1 MHHKKGR
8 WLALIA
14 VLLVLCSVG
23 GWFGYRRYSLG
34 VIFDKQ
40 IIKNINSHL
49 LKNNPTS
56 KQTKSYAK
64 IVKSTTRTLNNA
76 YVKVNPY
83 GTSPLT
89 ALMIFKTDQVAKV
102 TYTVVG
108 KTDNTSIT
116 NTVKGYKTTH
126 QVPIVGLYANYSTQV
141 QVTLT
146 YKDGTTEQKTFTIK
160 TGKLPKNLRQTKITV
175 SKSNKSKMQI
185 GNNELTYIN
194 KTSEEPFAVDADG
207 NIRWYSTL
215 YSQHTFVQLSN
226 GHLLIQNRTNGNKG
240 SYNVLSETDYLGRIY
255 RRYRFSDKL
264 GKSSLEQY
272 ITAVHHDALELP
284 NHNLLVTISG
294 GDKYAE
300 DVIAEIDY
308 KTGKTVKVIDFKKLL
323 PSSMYRNYSSTTT
336 KGGKIDWLHMNSL
349 YYDQKTGNLLVSAR
363 NQDITMSINYKSGK
377 INWIYSGKINWIY
390 SGKKKSSWPKKYRS
404 KLLTPAK
411 GTTITGGQHDL
422 TLLSSKNGKLKVL
435 LYDNN
440 IDVTNGNAKTSGK
453 YSQAV
458 QYTIDTKKKTIK
470 QTWSYGKS
478 LGKDNFT
485 RVIGSAQRL
494 SNGNTLIDF
503 GYKHDG
509 SQSNIIEVDK
519 NNNQVFNLTISSSKT
534 DRTYVYRAYR
544 VKFTPSNF
552 VFDATK

>member
-377 INWIYSGKINWIY
+377 INWIYSGK
-390 SGKKKSSWPKKYRS
+390 KKSSWPKKYRS

-509 SQSNIIEVDK
+509 SQSNIIEFDK

>member
-14 VLLVLCSVG
+14 VLLVLCGVG
-23 GWFGYRRYSLG
+23 GWFGYRHYSLG
-34 VIFDKQ
+34 VISDKQ

-56 KQTKSYAK
+56 KQTKNYAK
-64 IVKSTTRTLNNA
+64 IVKSTTRTLDNA

-89 ALMIFKTDQVAKV
+89 ALMIFKTDQAARV

-126 QVPIVGLYANYSTQV
+126 QVPIVGLYANYSNQV

-215 YSQHTFVQLSN
+215 YSRHTFVQLSN

-300 DVIAEIDY
+300 DVIVEIDY

-323 PSSMYRNYSSTTT
+323 PSSMYRNYNSTTT

-363 NQDITMSINYKSGK
+363 NQDITMSINYKT
-377 INWIYSGKINWIY
+377 GKINWIY

-404 KLLTPAK
+404 KLLTSAK

>member
-8 WLALIA
+8 WLVLIA
-14 VLLVLCSVG
+14 LLLVLCGVG
-23 GWFGYRRYSLG
+23 GWLGYRRYSLG

-126 QVPIVGLYANYSTQV
+126 QVPIVGLYANYSNQV

-215 YSQHTFVQLSN
+215 YSRHTFVQLSN

-377 INWIYSGKINWIY
+377 INWIYSGK
-390 SGKKKSSWPKKYRS
+390 KKSSWPKKYRS
-404 KLLTPAK
+404 KLLTSAK

>member
-8 WLALIA
+8 WLVLIA
-14 VLLVLCSVG
+14 LLLVLCGVG
-23 GWFGYRRYSLG
+23 GWLGYRRYSLG

-126 QVPIVGLYANYSTQV
+126 QVPIVGLYANYSNQV

-294 GDKYAE
+294 SDKYAE

-363 NQDITMSINYKSGK
+363 NQDITMSINYK
-377 INWIYSGKINWIY
+377 SGKINWIY

>member
-14 VLLVLCSVG
+14 VLLVLCGVG

-64 IVKSTTRTLNNA
+64 IVKSTTRTLDNA

-89 ALMIFKTDQVAKV
+89 ALMIFKTDQAAKV

-126 QVPIVGLYANYSTQV
+126 QVPIVGLYANYSNQV

-146 YKDGTTEQKTFTIK
+146 YKDGMTEQKTFTIK

-207 NIRWYSTL
+207 NIRWYSML
-215 YSQHTFVQLSN
+215 YSRHTFVQLSN

-349 YYDQKTGNLLVSAR
+349 YYDQKTGNLLISAR
-363 NQDITMSINYKSGK
+363 NQDITMSINYK
-377 INWIYSGKINWIY
+377 SGKINWIY

-485 RVIGSAQRL
+485 QVIGSAQRL
-494 SNGNTLIDF
+494 SKIDF

>member
-14 VLLVLCSVG
+14 VLLVLCGVG
-23 GWFGYRRYSLG
+23 GWFGYRHYSLG
-34 VIFDKQ
+34 VISDKQ

-64 IVKSTTRTLNNA
+64 IVKSTTRTLDNA

-89 ALMIFKTDQVAKV
+89 ALMIFKTDQAAKV

-126 QVPIVGLYANYSTQV
+126 QVPIVGLYANYSNQV

-215 YSQHTFVQLSN
+215 YSRHTFVQLSN

-377 INWIYSGKINWIY
+377 INWIYSGK
-390 SGKKKSSWPKKYRS
+390 KKSSWPKKYRN

>member
-14 VLLVLCSVG
+14 VLLVLCGVG
-23 GWFGYRRYSLG
+23 GWFGYRHYSLG
-34 VIFDKQ
+34 VISDKQ

-56 KQTKSYAK
+56 KQTKNYAK
-64 IVKSTTRTLNNA
+64 IVKSTTRTLDNA

-89 ALMIFKTDQVAKV
+89 ALMIFKTDQAARV

-126 QVPIVGLYANYSTQV
+126 QVPIVGLYANYSNQV

-215 YSQHTFVQLSN
+215 YSRHTFVQLSN

-300 DVIAEIDY
+300 DVIVEIDY

-377 INWIYSGKINWIY
+377 INWIYSGK
-390 SGKKKSSWPKKYRS
+390 KKSSWPKKYRS
-404 KLLTPAK
+404 KLLTSAK

>member
-8 WLALIA
+8 WLALFA
-14 VLLVLCSVG
+14 VLLVLCGVG
-23 GWFGYRRYSLG
+23 GWFGYRHYSLG
-34 VIFDKQ
+34 VISDKQ

-56 KQTKSYAK
+56 KQTKNYAK
-64 IVKSTTRTLNNA
+64 IVKSTTRTLDNA

-89 ALMIFKTDQVAKV
+89 ALVIFKTDQAAKV

-126 QVPIVGLYANYSTQV
+126 QVPIVGLYANYSNQV

-215 YSQHTFVQLSN
+215 YSRHTFVQLSN

-363 NQDITMSINYKSGK
+363 NQDITMSINYK
-377 INWIYSGKINWIY
+377 SGKINWIY

>member
-14 VLLVLCSVG
+14 VLLVLCGVG

-34 VIFDKQ
+34 VISDKQ

-64 IVKSTTRTLNNA
+64 IVKSTTWTLNNA

-126 QVPIVGLYANYSTQV
+126 QVPIVGLYANYSNQV

-215 YSQHTFVQLSN
+215 YSRHTFVQLSN

-363 NQDITMSINYKSGK
+363 NQDITMSINYK
-377 INWIYSGKINWIY
+377 SGKINWIY

>member
-14 VLLVLCSVG
+14 VLLVLCGVG
-23 GWFGYRRYSLG
+23 GWFGYRHYSLG
-34 VIFDKQ
+34 VISDKQ

-64 IVKSTTRTLNNA
+64 IVKSTTRTLDNA

-89 ALMIFKTDQVAKV
+89 ALMIFKTDKAAKV

-116 NTVKGYKTTH
+116 NTVKGYQTTH
-126 QVPIVGLYANYSTQV
+126 QVPIVGLYANYSNQV

-160 TGKLPKNLRQTKITV
+160 TGKLPKNLRNTKITV
-175 SKSNKSKMQI
+175 SKSNKSKMEI

-215 YSQHTFVQLSN
+215 YSRHTFVQLSN

-272 ITAVHHDALELP
+272 ITAVYHDALELP

-377 INWIYSGKINWIY
+377 INWIYSGK
-390 SGKKKSSWPKKYRS
+390 KKSSWPKKYRS
-404 KLLTPAK
+404 KLLTSAK

-503 GYKHDG
+503 GYKNNG
-509 SQSNIIEVDK
+509 SQSNIIEVDS

-534 DRTYVYRAYR
+534 DRTYVYRALR

>member
-14 VLLVLCSVG
+14 VLLVLCGVG

-34 VIFDKQ
+34 VISDKQ

-89 ALMIFKTDQVAKV
+89 ALMIFKTDQAAKV

-126 QVPIVGLYANYSTQV
+126 QVPIVGLYANYSNQV

-215 YSQHTFVQLSN
+215 YSRHTFVQLSN

-363 NQDITMSINYKSGK
+363 NQDITMSINYK
-377 INWIYSGKINWIY
+377 SGKINWIY

>member
-1 MHHKKGR
+1 
-8 WLALIA
+8 
-14 VLLVLCSVG
+14 
-23 GWFGYRRYSLG
+23 
-34 VIFDKQ
+34 
-40 IIKNINSHL
+40 
-49 LKNNPTS
+49 
-56 KQTKSYAK
+56 
-64 IVKSTTRTLNNA
+64 
-76 YVKVNPY
+76 
-83 GTSPLT
+83 
-89 ALMIFKTDQVAKV
+89 MIFKTDKAAKV

-116 NTVKGYKTTH
+116 NTVKGYQTTH
-126 QVPIVGLYANYSTQV
+126 QVPIVGLYANYSNQV

-146 YKDGTTEQKTFTIK
+146 YKDGTTEQKMFTIK
-160 TGKLPKNLRQTKITV
+160 TGKLPKNLRNTKITV
-175 SKSNKSKMQI
+175 SKSNKSKMEI

-215 YSQHTFVQLSN
+215 YSRHTFVQLSN

-240 SYNVLSETDYLGRIY
+240 SYNVLSETDGRIY

-300 DVIAEIDY
+300 DVIVEIDY

-323 PSSMYRNYSSTTT
+323 PSSMYRNYNSTTT

-363 NQDITMSINYKSGK
+363 NQDITMSINYKT
-377 INWIYSGKINWIY
+377 GKINWIY

-404 KLLTPAK
+404 KLLTSAK

>member
-14 VLLVLCSVG
+14 VLLVLCGVG
-23 GWFGYRRYSLG
+23 GWFGYRHYSLG
-34 VIFDKQ
+34 GISDKQ

-49 LKNNPTS
+49 LKNNSTS

-64 IVKSTTRTLNNA
+64 IVKSTARTLDNA

-89 ALMIFKTDQVAKV
+89 ALMIFKTDKAAKV

-116 NTVKGYKTTH
+116 NTVKGYQTTH
-126 QVPIVGLYANYSTQV
+126 QVPIVGLYANYSNQV

-160 TGKLPKNLRQTKITV
+160 TGKLPKNLRNTKITV
-175 SKSNKSKMQI
+175 SKSNKSKMEI

-215 YSQHTFVQLSN
+215 YSRHTFVQLSN

-323 PSSMYRNYSSTTT
+323 PSSMYRNYNSTTT

-363 NQDITMSINYKSGK
+363 NQDITMSINYKT
-377 INWIYSGKINWIY
+377 GKINWIY

-404 KLLTPAK
+404 KLLTPTK
-411 GTTITGGQHDL
+411 GTKITGGQHDL
-422 TLLSSKNGKLKVL
+422 TLLSDKNGKLKVL

-440 IDVTNGNAKTSGK
+440 IDVTNGDSKTSGK

-458 QYTIDTKKKTIK
+458 QYTIDTKKMTIK

-478 LGKDNFT
+478 LGKANFT
-485 RVIGSAQRL
+485 WVIGSAQRL

-503 GYKHDG
+503 GYKNNG
-509 SQSNIIEVDK
+509 SQSNIIEVDS

-534 DRTYVYRAYR
+534 DRTYVYRALR

>member
-1 MHHKKGR
+1 M
-8 WLALIA
+8 
-14 VLLVLCSVG
+14 
-23 GWFGYRRYSLG
+23 
-34 VIFDKQ
+34 
-40 IIKNINSHL
+40 
-49 LKNNPTS
+49 
-56 KQTKSYAK
+56 
-64 IVKSTTRTLNNA
+64 
-76 YVKVNPY
+76 
-83 GTSPLT
+83 
-89 ALMIFKTDQVAKV
+89 
-102 TYTVVG
+102 
-108 KTDNTSIT
+108 
-116 NTVKGYKTTH
+116 
-126 QVPIVGLYANYSTQV
+126 
-141 QVTLT
+141 
-146 YKDGTTEQKTFTIK
+146 
-160 TGKLPKNLRQTKITV
+160 
-175 SKSNKSKMQI
+175 
-185 GNNELTYIN
+185 
-194 KTSEEPFAVDADG
+194 
-207 NIRWYSTL
+207 
-215 YSQHTFVQLSN
+215 
-226 GHLLIQNRTNGNKG
+226 LIQNRTNGNKG

-478 LGKDNFT
+478 LGKDNCT

-509 SQSNIIEVDK
+509 SQSNIIEFDK

>member
-14 VLLVLCSVG
+14 VLLVLCGVG
-23 GWFGYRRYSLG
+23 GWFGYRHYSLG
-34 VIFDKQ
+34 VISDKQ

-64 IVKSTTRTLNNA
+64 IVKSTTRTLDNA

-89 ALMIFKTDQVAKV
+89 ALMIFKTDKAAKV

-116 NTVKGYKTTH
+116 NTVKGYQTTH
-126 QVPIVGLYANYSTQV
+126 QVPIVGLYANYSNQV

-160 TGKLPKNLRQTKITV
+160 TGKLPKNLRDTKITV
-175 SKSNKSKMQI
+175 SKSNKSKMEI

-215 YSQHTFVQLSN
+215 YSRHTFVQLSN

-323 PSSMYRNYSSTTT
+323 PSSMYRNYNSTTT

-363 NQDITMSINYKSGK
+363 NQDITMSINYKT
-377 INWIYSGKINWIY
+377 GKINWIY

-404 KLLTPAK
+404 KLLTPTK
-411 GTTITGGQHDL
+411 GTKITGGQHDL
-422 TLLSSKNGKLKVL
+422 TLLSDKNGKLKVL

-440 IDVTNGNAKTSGK
+440 IDVTNGDSKTSGK

-458 QYTIDTKKKTIK
+458 QYTIDTKKMTIK

-519 NNNQVFNLTISSSKT
+519 NNN
-534 DRTYVYRAYR
+534 
-544 VKFTPSNF
+544 
-552 VFDATK
+552 

>member
-14 VLLVLCSVG
+14 VLLVLCGVG
-23 GWFGYRRYSLG
+23 GWLGYRHYSLG
-34 VIFDKQ
+34 VISDKQ

-56 KQTKSYAK
+56 KQTKNYAK
-64 IVKSTTRTLNNA
+64 IVKSTTRTLDNA

-89 ALMIFKTDQVAKV
+89 ALMIFKTDQAAKV

-126 QVPIVGLYANYSTQV
+126 QVPIVGLYANYSNQV

-215 YSQHTFVQLSN
+215 YSRHTFVQLSN

-363 NQDITMSINYKSGK
+363 NQDITMSINYK
-377 INWIYSGKINWIY
+377 SGKINWIY

>member
-14 VLLVLCSVG
+14 VLLVLCGVG
-23 GWFGYRRYSLG
+23 GWFGYRHYSLG
-34 VIFDKQ
+34 VISDKQ

-64 IVKSTTRTLNNA
+64 IVKSTTRTLDNA

-89 ALMIFKTDQVAKV
+89 ALMIFKTDKAAKV

-116 NTVKGYKTTH
+116 NTVKGYQTTH
-126 QVPIVGLYANYSTQV
+126 QVPIVGLYANYSNQV

-160 TGKLPKNLRQTKITV
+160 TGKLLKNLRNTKITV
-175 SKSNKSKMQI
+175 SKSNKSKMEI

-215 YSQHTFVQLSN
+215 YSRHTFVQLSN

-284 NHNLLVTISG
+284 NHNLLVMISG

-323 PSSMYRNYSSTTT
+323 PSSMYRNYNSTTT

-363 NQDITMSINYKSGK
+363 NQDITMSINYKT
-377 INWIYSGKINWIY
+377 GKINWIY

-404 KLLTPAK
+404 KLLTPTK

-552 VFDATK
+552 VFDVTK

>member
-14 VLLVLCSVG
+14 VLLVLCGVG
-23 GWFGYRRYSLG
+23 GWFGYRHYLLG
-34 VIFDKQ
+34 VISDKQ

-64 IVKSTTRTLNNA
+64 IVKSTTRTLDNA

-89 ALMIFKTDQVAKV
+89 ALMIFKTDKAAKV

-116 NTVKGYKTTH
+116 NTVKGYQTTH
-126 QVPIVGLYANYSTQV
+126 QVPIVGLYANYSNQV

-160 TGKLPKNLRQTKITV
+160 TGKLPKNLRNTKITV
-175 SKSNKSKMQI
+175 SKSNKSKMEI

-215 YSQHTFVQLSN
+215 YSRHTFVQLSN
-226 GHLLIQNRTNGNKG
+226 GHLLIQNRANGNKG

-323 PSSMYRNYSSTTT
+323 PSSMYRNYNSTTT

-363 NQDITMSINYKSGK
+363 NQDITMSINYKT
-377 INWIYSGKINWIY
+377 GKINWIY

-404 KLLTPAK
+404 KLLTPTK
-411 GTTITGGQHDL
+411 GTKITGGQHDL
-422 TLLSSKNGKLKVL
+422 TLLSDKNGKLKVL

-440 IDVTNGNAKTSGK
+440 IDVTNGDSKTSGK

-458 QYTIDTKKKTIK
+458 QYTIDTKKMTIK

-478 LGKDNFT
+478 LEKANFT

-503 GYKHDG
+503 GYKNNG
-509 SQSNIIEVDK
+509 SQSNIIEVDS

-534 DRTYVYRAYR
+534 DRTYVYRALR

>member
-14 VLLVLCSVG
+14 VLLVLCGVG
-23 GWFGYRRYSLG
+23 GWFGYRHYSLG
-34 VIFDKQ
+34 VISDKQ

-64 IVKSTTRTLNNA
+64 IVKSTTRTLDNA

-89 ALMIFKTDQVAKV
+89 ALMIFKTDKAAKV

-116 NTVKGYKTTH
+116 NTVKGYQTTH
-126 QVPIVGLYANYSTQV
+126 QVPIVGLYANYSNQV

-146 YKDGTTEQKTFTIK
+146 YKDGTTEQKMFTIK
-160 TGKLPKNLRQTKITV
+160 TGKLPKNLRNTKITV
-175 SKSNKSKMQI
+175 SKSNKSKMEI

-215 YSQHTFVQLSN
+215 YSRHTFVQLSN

-300 DVIAEIDY
+300 DVIVEIDY

-323 PSSMYRNYSSTTT
+323 PPSMYRNYNSTTT

-363 NQDITMSINYKSGK
+363 NQDITMSINYKT
-377 INWIYSGKINWIY
+377 GKINWIY

-404 KLLTPAK
+404 KLLTPTK

-552 VFDATK
+552 VFDVTK

>member
-1 MHHKKGR
+1 M
-8 WLALIA
+8 
-14 VLLVLCSVG
+14 LLVLCGVG
-23 GWFGYRRYSLG
+23 GWFGYRHYSLG
-34 VIFDKQ
+34 VISDKQ

-64 IVKSTTRTLNNA
+64 IVKSTARTLDNA

-89 ALMIFKTDQVAKV
+89 ALMIFKTDKAAKV

-116 NTVKGYKTTH
+116 NTVKGYQTTH
-126 QVPIVGLYANYSTQV
+126 QVPIVGLYANYSNQV

-160 TGKLPKNLRQTKITV
+160 TGKLPKNLRNTKITV
-175 SKSNKSKMQI
+175 SKSNKSKMEI

-207 NIRWYSTL
+207 DIRWYSTL
-215 YSQHTFVQLSN
+215 YSRHTFVQLSN

-284 NHNLLVTISG
+284 NHNLLVMISG

-323 PSSMYRNYSSTTT
+323 PSSMYRNYNSTTT

-349 YYDQKTGNLLVSAR
+349 YYDQKQKTGNLLVSAR
-363 NQDITMSINYKSGK
+363 NQDITMSINYKTGK
-377 INWIYSGKINWIY
+377 ISWIY

-404 KLLTPAK
+404 KLLTPTK
-411 GTTITGGQHDL
+411 GTKITGGQHDL
-422 TLLSSKNGKLKVL
+422 TLLSDKNGKLKVL

-440 IDVTNGNAKTSGK
+440 IDVTNGDSKTSGK

-552 VFDATK
+552 VFDVTK